1 MPLSVGGE
9 DGEEPGARWGG
20 GEEGGG
26 GVWLS
31 NRADLAR
38 ALSETQAALETSE
51 HRFMEEPF
59 QIRTSFQVHLRFRG
73 TNLKTRSCK
82 IVVKLFSF
90 RFVPRMFLMDH
101 NIISNLERFW
111 QVLALPH
118 SG

>member
-1 MPLSVGGE
+1 MNPAEADPDAPPTMAGGGGASSGLSGGGVSGGAGE

-31 NRADLAR
+31 DRADLAR

-59 QIRTSFQVHLRFRG
+59 QIRTSFQVHLRFSWY
-73 TNLKTRSCK
+73 KS
-82 IVVKLFSF
+82 
-90 RFVPRMFLMDH
+90 
-101 NIISNLERFW
+101 
-111 QVLALPH
+111 
-118 SG
+118 